1 MVGRC
6 NYVRIRY
13 SALEEEF
20 LPETPRSRRQTAR
33 RFTAICNGGADTVK
47 DASPSY
53 VTTYHAIFGRSTS
66 NGVGISR
73 GVPQNWGAL
82 GPCPVIRSR

>member
-1 MVGRC
+1 MAGRC
-6 NYVRIRY
+6 NYARIRY

-73 GVPQNWGAL
+73 GVPPKLGRTGAR
-82 GPCPVIRSR
+82 PRD